1 LNRKGTMLSSIT
13 LCKEKAMPFTTRMR
27 AARTALANRRTEYIA
42 RRRLSAELASFQ
54 TPTERAELD
63 SLLSRHSAEET
74 REVRAILNRQDYE
87 RLRGASVL
95 GGYRR

>member
-1 LNRKGTMLSSIT
+1 MQ
-13 LCKEKAMPFTTRMR
+13 FTTGIR
-27 AARTALANRRTEYIA
+27 AARTALANARTERIA

-54 TPTERAELD
+54 TPSERAEID
-63 SLLSRHSAEET
+63 SLLGRYSPEET